1 MKLRNILVPAVA
13 ACLLAACASKG
24 PEPSPLPDFKQSGQ
38 LKELWG
44 HGLGSTEGSMLRPTL
59 VGGSVYAASRS
70 GELARYDAAGRRVWR
85 VWTDK
90 NLSGG
95 VGSDGTLV
103 VVSSADGSLTAHEA
117 DSGKKRWSVPV
128 GGEIVTTPL
137 VTADSVVVR
146 IGDNVLAAYNATD
159 GKRRW
164 IYQRPQ
170 SPLTLRNYA
179 GILQANDLV
188 IAGFPGGKLVAVSAA
203 GGVQRWEAT
212 IMQPKGSNEL
222 ERMADVVGTPLQ
234 QGDTVCVVAYQGKVA
249 CVDRDSGTVRWTR
262 DFSSAAG
269 MDVDAKEVFIT
280 DTSDVVYSLDAGT
293 GSTNWKQDQLKYRK
307 LGRPVIVG
315 SSIVVSDAEGYVH
328 VMSRQDGHFIARV
341 RADSSGVL
349 APIQLLPNNSVALQS
364 RDGDLYVYAVPQ

>member
-1 MKLRNILVPAVA
+1 MNLRNILVPVV

-38 LKELWG
+38 FKELWG

-70 GELARYDAAGRRVWR
+70 GELARYDATGRRLWR

-103 VVSSADGSLTAHEA
+103 AVASSDGNLIVHDAST
-117 DSGKKRWSVPV
+117 GKRVWSVPV
-128 GGEIVTTPL
+128 GGEIVASPL
-137 VTADSVVVR
+137 VSADMVVVR
-146 IGDNVLAAYNATD
+146 IGDNVLAAYNVAD

-170 SPLTLRNYA
+170 SPLTLRAYA
-179 GILQANDLV
+179 GILQTNELV
-188 IAGFPGGKLVAVSAA
+188 IAGFPGGKLVAVSAG
-203 GGVQRWEAT
+203 GGVQRWEAS

-222 ERMADVVGTPLQ
+222 ERMADVVGTPLL
-234 QGDTVCVVAYQGKVA
+234 QGDSVCVVAYQGKVA
-249 CVDRDSGTVRWTR
+249 CVDRDSGGIRWTR
-262 DFSSAAG
+262 DFSSATGIDA
-269 MDVDAKEVFIT
+269 DAKGVFVT
-280 DTSDVVYSLDAGT
+280 DTTDVVYSLDMGT
-293 GSTNWKQDQLKYRK
+293 GSTNWKQDSLKYRK

-315 SSIVVSDAEGYVH
+315 DAIVVSDAEGYVH

>member
-1 MKLRNILVPAVA
+1 MKLRNILVPAL
-13 ACLLAACASKG
+13 ACVLAACASKG
-24 PEPSPLPDFKQSGQ
+24 PQPSPLPDFKPSGE
-38 LKELWG
+38 LRELWG
-44 HGLGSTEGSMLRPTL
+44 HGLGSTDGSMLRPVL
-59 VGGSVYAASRS
+59 VGGSLYVASRS
-70 GELARYDAAGRRVWR
+70 GELVRYDAAGKRVWR
-85 VWTDK
+85 VWTEK

-103 VVSSADGSLTAHEA
+103 AVASADGKLVAHDA
-117 DSGKKRWSVPV
+117 DTGKQRWSVPV
-128 GGEIVTTPL
+128 NGEIVAMPL
-137 VTADSVVVR
+137 VTGDEVVVR
-146 IGDNVLAAYNATD
+146 IGDNVLAAYDAAD

-179 GILQANDLV
+179 GLLRSGDL
-188 IAGFPGGKLVAVSAA
+188 IIGGFSGGKLVAVTAA

-222 ERMADVVGTPLQ
+222 ERMSDVVGTPLL
-234 QGDTVCVVAYQGKVA
+234 QGSTVCVVAFQGKVA
-249 CVDRDSGTVRWTR
+249 CVDRETGGVLWTR

-269 MDVDAKEVFIT
+269 MDVDAKGVFVT
-280 DTSDVVYSLDAGT
+280 DTTDVVYSLDSGT
-293 GSTNWKQDQLKYRK
+293 GTTNWKQDLLKYRK

-315 SSIVVSDAEGYVH
+315 NSVVVSDAEGYVH
-328 VMSRQDGHFIARV
+328 VMSRQDGHFVARV

-364 RDGDLYVYAVPQ
+364 RDGDVYVYAVPQ